1 MTSRQ
6 NKNDKTNAEFR
17 KVASLFSGCGGMDL
31 GFEGNFDVLRRS
43 ICDRK
48 DIVGKKRSTFVKVPK
63 TSFRTVFSCD
73 VVKSTKVAWED
84 FFINNRD
91 ASDQIFH
98 LESIVDVVKN
108 LRANKLSYGLK
119 SSRGKTLIDV
129 VTGGFPCNDFS
140 VAGKRLGFESN
151 KSHRGNKLSIADE
164 LDDPTAEN
172 RGMLY
177 FWMKEFISE
186 VRPKVFYAENVKGL
200 VSLGDAKRII
210 EHDFA
215 SIGDSSYY
223 VLPVKVLR
231 AVEFGVPQTR
241 ERVIFIGIDKTQLR
255 SNVRSHLE
263 KFGEL
268 PPELDLYPVESHGPS
283 QIPFV
288 TSGEALADLGEP
300 EASSDLSHQSY
311 SRAKYMGKMQG
322 QSEVLDDRPGPTIRA
337 EHHGNIEFRRLS
349 KQNGGTSSI
358 KLERRLSVRECARI
372 QTFPD
377 DFRFVIPGKL
387 SASDGYRAIGN
398 AVPPLLAWRL
408 ADRLDQVWEKLFSA
422 K

>member
-1 MTSRQ
+1 
-6 NKNDKTNAEFR
+6 
-17 KVASLFSGCGGMDL
+17 
-31 GFEGNFDVLRRS
+31 
-43 ICDRK
+43 
-48 DIVGKKRSTFVKVPK
+48 
-63 TSFRTVFSCD
+63 
-73 VVKSTKVAWED
+73 
-84 FFINNRD
+84 
-91 ASDQIFH
+91 
-98 LESIVDVVKN
+98 
-108 LRANKLSYGLK
+108 
-119 SSRGKTLIDV
+119 LIDV

-177 FWMKEFISE
+177 FWMKEFSSE

-231 AVEFGVPQTR
+231 AVEFGIPQTR

-255 SNVRSHLE
+255 SNVRRHLE
-263 KFGEL
+263 KYGEL
-268 PPELDLYPVESHGPS
+268 PPELDLYPTESHGTS
-283 QIPFV
+283 QIPVV
-288 TSGEALADLGEP
+288 TSGEALVDLGEP
-300 EASSDLSHQSY
+300 ELSEDLSHRSY

-322 QSEVLDDRPGPTIRA
+322 QSEVRDDKPGPTIRA

-349 KQNGGTSSI
+349 RQNGGTSSI
-358 KLERRLSVRECARI
+358 KSERRLSVRECARI

>member
-1 MTSRQ
+1 MNS
-6 NKNDKTNAEFR
+6 DK
-17 KVASLFSGCGGMDL
+17 KLVASLFSGCGGMDL
-31 GFEGNFDVLRRS
+31 GFEGNFDVHRKS
-43 ICDRK
+43 VSDRP
-48 DIVGKKRSTFVKVPK
+48 DIVGGSRKRFVRLPP
-63 TSFRTVFSCD
+63 TSFSTHFSCD
-73 VVKSTKVAWED
+73 VVGSTKVAWENYFSGVRSVSPD
-84 FFINNRD
+84 T
-91 ASDQIFH
+91 FH

-108 LRANKLSYGLK
+108 LKAGTSTYGLK
-119 SSRGKTLIDV
+119 TSRGKSLVDV

-151 KSHRGNKLSIADE
+151 KSHRGNRSFLDNE
-164 LDDPTAEN
+164 LDDPSVEN

-177 FWMKEFISE
+177 FWMKEFIAE

-210 EHDFA
+210 EHDFS
-215 SIGDSSYY
+215 SIGDSSYF

-241 ERVIFIGIDKTQLR
+241 ERVIFIGIDKAQIRTTALR
-255 SNVRSHLE
+255 HIKETGN
-263 KFGEL
+263 L
-268 PPELDLYPVESHGPS
+268 PTHLDLYPTETHGEGR
-283 QIPFV
+283 IPFV
-288 TSGEALADLGEP
+288 TAGDAIGDLPEP
-300 EASSDLSHQSY
+300 SNSKDPSQQSY
-311 SRAKYMGKMQG
+311 SKAKYMGKMQG
-322 QSEVLDDRPGPTIRA
+322 QAEVKDEKPGPTIRA

-349 KQNGGTSSI
+349 KKNGGTNSGGP
-358 KLERRLSVRECARI
+358 ERRLSVRECARI

-377 DFRFVIPGKL
+377 DFQFVIPGKL

-408 ADRLDQVWEKLFSA
+408 ANRLDSVWDELF

>member
-1 MTSRQ
+1 
-6 NKNDKTNAEFR
+6 
-17 KVASLFSGCGGMDL
+17 MDL
-31 GFEGNFDVLRRS
+31 GFEGNFEVLRRS
-43 ICDRK
+43 VSDRPE
-48 DIVGKKRSTFVKVPK
+48 IVGRKRSNMILLPA
-63 TSFRTVFSCD
+63 TSFETIFSCD
-73 VVKSTKVAWED
+73 VVRSTKTAWGQYFSE
-84 FFINNRD
+84 RRG
-91 ASDQIFH
+91 ASAKTFH

-108 LRANKLSYGLK
+108 LRSNKSTYELK
-119 SSRGKTLIDV
+119 TSKGRSLVDV

-140 VAGKRLGFESN
+140 VAGKRLGFDSN
-151 KSHRGNKLSIADE
+151 KSHRGNKSFLDE
-164 LDDPTAEN
+164 DLDNPTEEN

-215 SIGDSSYY
+215 SIGDSSYF
-223 VLPVKVLR
+223 VLPVKVLK
-231 AVEFGVPQTR
+231 AMEFGVPQTR
-241 ERVIFIGIDKTQLR
+241 ERVIFIGVDKTQLR
-255 SNVRSHLE
+255 TEIRKFIE
-263 KFGEL
+263 KNGQL
-268 PPELDLYPVESHGPS
+268 PPELDLYPTETHGEGR
-283 QIPFV
+283 IPLV
-288 TSGEALADLGEP
+288 TAGEALQDLPEP
-300 EASSDLSHQSY
+300 DQSNDPSQQSF

-322 QSEVLDDRPGPTIRA
+322 QAEVRNDRPGPTIRA

-349 KQNGGTSSI
+349 QEHGGTNTGGP
-358 KLERRLSVRECARI
+358 ERRLTVRECARI

-377 DFRFVIPGKL
+377 DFDFVIPGKL

-408 ADRLDQVWEKLFSA
+408 ADRLDEVWDKLF

>member
-1 MTSRQ
+1 MS
-6 NKNDKTNAEFR
+6 NEKKL
-17 KVASLFSGCGGMDL
+17 VASLFSGCGGMDL
-31 GFEGNFDVLRRS
+31 GFEGGFEVLRRS
-43 ICDRK
+43 VIDRK
-48 DIVGKKRSTFVKVPK
+48 DIVGRKTSKTIRLPE
-63 TSFRTVFSCD
+63 TSFRTHFSCD
-73 VVKSTKVAWED
+73 VVKSTKAAWEGY
-84 FFINNRD
+84 FSAVRGTP
-91 ASDQIFH
+91 SDCFH

-108 LRANKLSYGLK
+108 LRSGENNYGLRNPKGK
-119 SSRGKTLIDV
+119 SVVDV

-151 KSHRGNKLSIADE
+151 KSHRGNRAFLNDE

-177 FWMKEFISE
+177 FWMKEFIAE

-215 SIGDSSYY
+215 SIGDSSYF
-223 VLPVKVLR
+223 VLPVKVLK
-231 AVEFGVPQTR
+231 AVEFGIPQTR
-241 ERVIFIGIDKTQLR
+241 ERVVFIGVDKTQLR
-255 SNVRSHLE
+255 PEVRKYIT
-263 KFGEL
+263 KFGSL
-268 PPELDLYPVESHGPS
+268 PPQLDLYPSETHGLGRFPL
-283 QIPFV
+283 V
-288 TSGEALADLGEP
+288 TAGEALGNLPDP
-300 EASSDLSHQSY
+300 DHSDDLSHQSY

-322 QSEVLDDRPGPTIRA
+322 QAEVQDDRPGPTIRA

-349 KQNGGTSSI
+349 RKNGGKNSGGP
-358 KLERRLSVRECARI
+358 ERRLSVRECARI

-377 DFRFVIPGKL
+377 DFQFVIPGKL

-408 ADRLDQVWEKLFSA
+408 ADRLDEVWDQLF

>member
-1 MTSRQ
+1 VASRQ
-6 NKNDKTNAEFR
+6 NNNSKSKAEVR

-31 GFEGNFDVLRRS
+31 GFEGGFEVLRRS

-48 DIVGKKRSTFVKVPK
+48 DIVGNKRSNFVRLPR
-63 TSFRTVFSCD
+63 TSFTTVFSCD
-73 VVKSTKVAWED
+73 VVKSTKIAWED
-84 FFINNRD
+84 FFIGKRD
-91 ASDQIFH
+91 ASEQTFH

-108 LRANKLSYGLK
+108 LRNNKSDYGLK
-119 SSRGKTLIDV
+119 SSAGKTRIDV

-151 KSHRGNKLSIADE
+151 KSHRGNKLPIEIA
-164 LDDPTAEN
+164 LDDPTVEN

-231 AVEFGVPQTR
+231 AVEFGIPQTR
-241 ERVIFIGIDKTQLR
+241 ERVVFIGIDKTQLR
-255 SNVRSHLE
+255 ANIRRHIE

-268 PPELDLYPVESHGPS
+268 PLELDLYPAESHGPNRFP
-283 QIPFV
+283 IV
-288 TSGEALADLGEP
+288 TAGEALNDLGEP
-300 EASSDLSHQSY
+300 QTTSDPSHQSY

-322 QSEVLDDRPGPTIRA
+322 QSEVREEKPGPTIRA

-349 KQNGGTSSI
+349 KQNGGSSSAG
-358 KLERRLSVRECARI
+358 LERRLSVRECARI

-408 ADRLDQVWEKLFSA
+408 AERLDQVWKELFPA

>member
-1 MTSRQ
+1 VISSQKNPVGSQTPTSL
-6 NKNDKTNAEFR
+6 

-31 GFEGNFDVLRRS
+31 GFEGDFEVLRKS
-43 ICDRK
+43 VLDRK
-48 DIVGKKRSTFVKVPK
+48 DIVKSKRSSMIRLPR
-63 TSFRTVFSCD
+63 TSFDTIFACD
-73 VVKSTKVAWED
+73 VVKSTKVAWEN
-84 FFINNRD
+84 FFVERRN
-91 ASDQIFH
+91 AKSDVFH

-108 LRANKLSYGLK
+108 LRDEKHTYGLK
-119 SSRGKTLIDV
+119 DSKGRYHIDV

-151 KSHRGNKLSIADE
+151 KSHRGNKTILDSDI
-164 LDDPTAEN
+164 DDPTAEN

-177 FWMKEFISE
+177 YWMKEFISE

-210 EHDFA
+210 EHDFS

-223 VLPVKVLR
+223 VLPVKVLK
-231 AVEFGVPQTR
+231 AMEFGVPQTR
-241 ERVIFIGIDKTQLR
+241 ERVIFIGVDKTRLTPEIR
-255 SNVRSHLE
+255 
-263 KFGEL
+263 KFLDLNGYL
-268 PPELDLYPVESHGPS
+268 PPEYDLYPIETHGSERLPL
-283 QIPFV
+283 V
-288 TSGEALADLGEP
+288 TAGEALNDLGEP
-300 EASSDLSHQSY
+300 ECSSDNSHQSY
-311 SRAKYMGKMQG
+311 SKAKYMGKMQG
-322 QSEVLDDRPGPTIRA
+322 QSEVREDKPGPTIRA

-349 KQNGGTSSI
+349 KSNGGNNPQGP
-358 KLERRLSVRECARI
+358 ERRLSVRECARI

-408 ADRLDQVWEKLFSA
+408 ADRLEQVWNDLFI
-422 K
+422 

>member
-1 MTSRQ
+1 
-6 NKNDKTNAEFR
+6 
-17 KVASLFSGCGGMDL
+17 
-31 GFEGNFDVLRRS
+31 
-43 ICDRK
+43 
-48 DIVGKKRSTFVKVPK
+48 
-63 TSFRTVFSCD
+63 
-73 VVKSTKVAWED
+73 VKSTKVAWED
-84 FFINNRD
+84 FFLTKRD
-91 ASDQIFH
+91 ASDQTFH

-108 LRANKLSYGLK
+108 LRANKTNYGLFSSGGK
-119 SSRGKTLIDV
+119 SLIDV

-231 AVEFGVPQTR
+231 AVEFGIPQTR

-255 SNVRSHLE
+255 SNVRRHLE
-263 KFGEL
+263 KYGEL
-268 PPELDLYPVESHGPS
+268 PPELDLYPTESHGTS
-283 QIPFV
+283 QIPVV
-288 TSGEALADLGEP
+288 TSGEALVDLGEP
-300 EASSDLSHQSY
+300 ELSEDLSHRSY

-322 QSEVLDDRPGPTIRA
+322 QSEVRDDKPGPTIRA

-349 KQNGGTSSI
+349 RQNGGTSSI
-358 KLERRLSVRECARI
+358 KSERRLSVRECARI